1 MVHLAAAGE
10 VCPQVPVTA
19 PQTKPAWELADIFR
33 LYGEEYRQN
42 NPLPS
47 QHLKVMHLIEICR
60 TAALGGH
67 IEHCDSCG
75 YEVQAYNS
83 CRNRH
88 CPKCQTL
95 AKERWLQD
103 RKAELIPTGYF
114 HVVFTLPHDF
124 NPIVLC
130 NKRIMLN
137 ILFASVNETLQ
148 DFAHDPQ
155 WHLEGQLGFIAVLH
169 TWSQTLIDHFHLHC
183 VIPGGVLQKDKTWKP
198 ARETFLFATSSLAK
212 EFRNCYSRRLKEAY
226 ENGELIF
233 PGKTAPFGTPQG
245 FSQLLGQAE
254 NKKWIVYAKRPFAGP
269 EQVLEYLG
277 RYTHRVAISN
287 HRIVSIQDGKV
298 TFTYKDRSDKG
309 RTKLMTL
316 EADKFIRRFLLHILP
331 VGYMKIRHFGFL
343 ANTCKKRN
351 LECIH
356 EQLGVPFEGSE
367 VQKQTVQEM
376 MLELTGE
383 DISLCPRCGKGHLV
397 KGPSPLSHSSLHLL
411 SRERFD
417 SS

>member
-1 MVHLAAAGE
+1 MVHFAAAGE
-10 VCPQVPVTA
+10 LCPQVPVTT
-19 PQTKPAWELADIFR
+19 PQRKPAWELADIFR

-42 NPLPS
+42 HPLPL

-60 TAALGGH
+60 TADLGGH

-124 NPIVLC
+124 NSIVLC

-148 DFAHDPQ
+148 AFAHDPQ

-169 TWSQTLIDHFHLHC
+169 TWSQTLMDHFHLHC
-183 VIPGGVLQKDKTWKP
+183 VIPGGVLQEDKTWKP
-198 ARETFLFATSSLAK
+198 ARETFLFKTDSLAK

-226 ENGELIF
+226 ESGELVF
-233 PGKTAPFGTPQG
+233 PGKTAPFGTARG

-254 NKKWIVYAKRPFAGP
+254 NKNWIVYAKRPFAGP

-277 RYTHRVAISN
+277 RYTHRIAISN
-287 HRIVSIQDGKV
+287 HRIKAIEDGKV
-298 TFTYKDRSDKG
+298 TFTYKDRNDND
-309 RTKLMTL
+309 RTKLMSL
-316 EADKFIRRFLLHILP
+316 EADEFIRRFLLHILP
-331 VGYMKIRHFGFL
+331 EGYMKIRHFGFL

-356 EQLGVPFEGSE
+356 EQLGVPFEDSE
-367 VQKQTVQEM
+367 LQKETVQEM
-376 MLELTGE
+376 MLRLTGE

-397 KGPSPLSHSSLHLL
+397 KGPSPLSQSSLHLL
-411 SRERFD
+411 ARERFD

>member
-10 VCPQVPVTA
+10 VCSQVPVTA
-19 PQTKPAWELADIFR
+19 PQRKPAWELADIFR

-42 NPLPS
+42 HPLPS

-103 RKAELIPTGYF
+103 RKAELIPSGYF
-114 HVVFTLPHDF
+114 HVVFTLPHDL

-137 ILFASVNETLQ
+137 VLFASVNETLQ
-148 DFAHDPQ
+148 AFAHDPQ

-169 TWSQTLIDHFHLHC
+169 TWSQTLMDHFHLHC
-183 VIPGGVLQKDKTWKP
+183 VIPGGVLQENKTWKP
-198 ARETFLFATSSLAK
+198 TRETFLFKTSSLAK

-226 ENGELIF
+226 ESGELIF
-233 PGKTAPFGTPQG
+233 PGKTAPLGTAKG

-254 NKKWIVYAKRPFAGP
+254 NKDWIVYAKRPFAGP

-316 EADKFIRRFLLHILP
+316 EADEFIRRFLLHILP
-331 VGYMKIRHFGFL
+331 AGYMKIRHFGFL

-411 SRERFD
+411 ARERFD